1 MNDAAGAGEGQ
12 STTPGADWLRVPP
25 SAPGMRIALY
35 GGSVNPAHRAHLAVA
50 ETALTRLGVDRVWW
64 MVTPGNPLKT
74 HDGLAPLASRVAA
87 ARALARDPRIVVTA
101 FEAAR
106 HYTYTADTVAF
117 LKARRPGVR
126 FVFLMGADN
135 LAGLHRW
142 ERWRFIAGLL
152 PIAFVDRP
160 GATFAPV
167 SARAAIALARWRVP
181 EAEAAS
187 RPDRRP
193 PAWVFLHGPRDPISS
208 TALRGAA
215 SR

>member
-1 MNDAAGAGEGQ
+1 MTGGAGEGAAD
-12 STTPGADWLRVPP
+12 PAGADWLRVPP

-35 GGSVNPAHRAHLAVA
+35 GGSFNPPHRAHLAVA

-74 HDGLAPLASRVAA
+74 HDGLAPLGERVAA
-87 ARALARDPRIVVTA
+87 ARRLARDPRIVVTA

-106 HYTYTADTVAF
+106 HYTYTADTVRF

-126 FVFLMGADN
+126 FVFVMGADN

-142 ERWRFIAGLL
+142 ERWRRIAGLVPL
-152 PIAFVDRP
+152 AFVDRP
-160 GATFAPV
+160 GGTFAPL
-167 SARAAIALARWRVP
+167 SARAAVVLVRWRVP
-181 EAEAAS
+181 EAQAS
-187 RPDRRP
+187 DLPDRTP
-193 PAWVFLHGPRDPISS
+193 PAWVFLHAPRDPISS

>member
-1 MNDAAGAGEGQ
+1 MNDAAGAGEGRP
-12 STTPGADWLRVPP
+12 TPTDDWLRVPP

-35 GGSVNPAHRAHLAVA
+35 GGSFNPPHRAHLAVA
-50 ETALTRLGVDRVWW
+50 ETALSRLGVDRVWW
-64 MVTPGNPLKT
+64 MVTPGNPLKN
-74 HDGLAPLASRVAA
+74 HDGLAPLADRVAA

-106 HYTYTADTVAF
+106 HYTYTADTVRF

-135 LAGLHRW
+135 LSGLHRW
-142 ERWRFIAGLL
+142 ERWRSIAGLVPL
-152 PIAFVDRP
+152 AFVDRP

-167 SARAAIALARWRVP
+167 SARAAITLARFRVP
-181 EAEAAS
+181 EAEALS
-187 RPDRRP
+187 LPDRPP
-193 PAWVFLHGPRDPISS
+193 PAWVFLHARRDPISS
-208 TALRGAA
+208 TVLRGAA

>member
-1 MNDAAGAGEGQ
+1 MTRGAGEGAEAAA
-12 STTPGADWLRVPP
+12 GADWLRVPP

-35 GGSVNPAHRAHLAVA
+35 GGSFNPPHRAHLAVA

-64 MVTPGNPLKT
+64 MVTPGNPLKAR
-74 HDGLAPLASRVAA
+74 DGLAPLAERVAA
-87 ARALARDPRIVVTA
+87 ARRLARDPRIVVTA
-101 FEAAR
+101 LEAAWCF
-106 HYTYTADTVAF
+106 TFSADTVAF

-126 FVFLMGADN
+126 FVFVMGADN

-142 ERWRFIAGLL
+142 ERWRAIADLV
-152 PIAFVDRP
+152 PMAFVDRP
-160 GATFAPV
+160 GGTFAPL
-167 SARAAIALARWRVP
+167 SARAAIALGRWRIP
-181 EAEAAS
+181 ETAAAS
-187 RPDRRP
+187 LPDRRP

>member
-1 MNDAAGAGEGQ
+1 MNDAEGAGEGRL
-12 STTPGADWLRVPP
+12 SPGADWLRVPP
-25 SAPGMRIALY
+25 SSPGMRIALY
-35 GGSVNPAHRAHLAVA
+35 GGSFNPPHRAHLAVA
-50 ETALTRLGVDRVWW
+50 EAALTRLRVDRVWW
-64 MVTPGNPLKT
+64 MVTPGNPLKA

-106 HYTYTADTVAF
+106 HYTYTADTVTF

-126 FVFLMGADN
+126 FVFVMGADN

-142 ERWRFIAGLL
+142 ERWRAIAGLVPL
-152 PIAFVDRP
+152 AFIDRP
-160 GATFAPV
+160 GATFAPL
-167 SARAAIALARWRVP
+167 SARAAITLARWRVP

-187 RPDRRP
+187 LPDRRP

-208 TALRGAA
+208 TVLRGAA
-215 SR
+215 SG